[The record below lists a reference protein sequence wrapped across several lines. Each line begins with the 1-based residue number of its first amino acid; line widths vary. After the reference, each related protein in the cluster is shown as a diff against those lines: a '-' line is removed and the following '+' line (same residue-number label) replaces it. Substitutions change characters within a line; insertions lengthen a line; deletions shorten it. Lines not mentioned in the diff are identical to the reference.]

1 MTSQTLAPLEL
12 SIDRYIE
19 AAPEKVWEIMTTR
32 MAEWWAPKPWTS
44 EIIEQDWRAGGR
56 NATMMRGPDGE
67 EFPNEGVF
75 LEVVPNR
82 SFMFTD
88 AFQAGWI
95 PAKAFMVGVFE
106 IAPEATGTRYR
117 ASARHWDEASLKQH
131 EEMGFSGGWALC
143 GDQLAE
149 LAEH

>member
-1 MTSQTLAPLEL
+1 MTSKTSAPLEL

-32 MAEWWAPKPWTS
+32 MAEWWAPKPWTT

-56 NATMMRGPDGE
+56 NATIMRGPDGE

-75 LEVVPNR
+75 LEVVPNNR
-82 SFMFTD
+82 FMFTD

-106 IAPEATGTRYR
+106 IAPEGKGTRYR
-117 ASARHWDEASLKQH
+117 ASARHWDEGSLKQH
-131 EEMGFSGGWALC
+131 EDMGFSGGWALC
-143 GDQLAE
+143 ADQLAE
-149 LAEH
+149 LAEQ

>member
-1 MTSQTLAPLEL
+1 MTNQASAPLEL

-19 AAPEKVWEIMTTR
+19 AAPEKVWEIMTKRLT
-32 MAEWWAPKPWTS
+32 EWWAPKPWTT
-44 EIIEQDWRAGGR
+44 EVVEQDWRAGGR
-56 NATMMRGPDGE
+56 NATIMRGPDGE

-75 LEVVPNR
+75 LEVVPNKR
-82 SFMFTD
+82 FMFTD

-106 IAPEATGTRYR
+106 IAPEGTGTRYR
-117 ASARHWDEASLKQH
+117 ASARHWDEVSLKQH

-143 GDQLAE
+143 ADQLAE
-149 LAEH
+149 LAEQ